1 MLSFLQHVS
10 KEARREIVR
19 VMLRDRSQR
28 ELAELMGVSPA
39 AVTKY
44 IYGRTHP
51 SDDTLMRLVRSASPR
66 ELEEIAHIILED
78 LVGGLISFID
88 WASERRI
95 LPVDSV
101 RSLEEAVGRARLA
114 ASSRRLMIET

>member
-66 ELEEIAHIILED
+66 ELEEIARIILED
-78 LVGGLISFID
+78 LVEGLISFID

-114 ASSRRLMIET
+114 ASSRRLVIET